1 MATQLTLAQ
10 LRKDVR
16 VLSFEN
22 AELKAALA
30 RADSDIKA
38 MREKDAQVPAKTSA
52 LEIQVGGSHY
62 KNMAIQPVEYILANN
77 LGFIEGNIIKYASRW
92 QSKGGIKDLE
102 KIKHFA
108 DLLIEDVRSKQES
121 SGNTECGENRAQV
134 GVKFNPS
141 AFLAKELAA
150 K

>member
-1 MATQLTLAQ
+1 MATQPTSLQAARKQINALQNTIQDLHEMVEYREKQ
-10 LRKDVR
+10 LRDMANEAK
-16 VLSFEN
+16 
-22 AELKAALA
+22 
-30 RADSDIKA
+30 
-38 MREKDAQVPAKTSA
+38 EKVSA

-62 KNMAIQPVEYILANN
+62 KSMAIQPVEYILANN
-77 LGFIEGNIIKYASRW
+77 LGFVEGNIIKYASRW

-121 SGNTECGENRAQV
+121 SGNTECSENRAQV

>member
-1 MATQLTLAQ
+1 MATQPTSLQAARKQINALQNTIQDLHEMVEYREKQ
-10 LRKDVR
+10 LRDMANEAK
-16 VLSFEN
+16 
-22 AELKAALA
+22 
-30 RADSDIKA
+30 
-38 MREKDAQVPAKTSA
+38 EKVSA

-77 LGFIEGNIIKYASRW
+77 LGFVEGNIIKYASRW

-121 SGNTECGENRAQV
+121 SGNTEGSENRAQV